1 MSSLGNPVRFSH
13 HLGAPFL
20 RRCPIAT
27 RMPSMTWV
35 FLTWC
40 LTALATVN
48 VAAQADGL
56 FSGAESTLARRNS
69 EWWADAPT
77 DSRPRTLQSR
87 LVRIDLSRLNA
98 VATRDTGTPATLT
111 LNLFDDTV
119 FLARVERSTPSRSG
133 YVLTGRLDDVPFGT
147 MALAVNGSVVAG
159 TVRTPAATWRI
170 RSVGAGLHLIRQVDL
185 STLPP
190 EAEPDVRRVPR
201 RLPGPVDLPPV
212 DLPPDDGSVIDM
224 MIFYT
229 PEAKAAEGG
238 AAEIEA
244 LIDLMVAETNR
255 AYADSGVIQRLNLVR
270 REEVASTEEGSL
282 VDDFRR
288 FADPADGHM
297 DGVYALRDAYAA
309 DLMHLVTRRGEDDP
323 CGFANASVG
332 PGNLQDSS
340 SVTSHDCGAITF
352 AHETG
357 HNMGLR
363 HDRYVEADSNVPY
376 PYSAGYVNQRAFHA
390 GAPESS
396 RWRTVMAYPDQCNHA
411 GFSCTRLFRFSNPDQ
426 AYNGDPM
433 GVPGDEPSNAL
444 DGPANARRSLNDT
457 RFMVANFRNSSD
469 RTTCKPVLAPQ
480 EQFVPADGGTFEV
493 AVTIHHECAWTA
505 TTNADF
511 ISLTDGVSGVGSR
524 VVTYEVVANNGT
536 GGRTGVLTIS
546 GHPFS
551 IDQVGSVSEGI
562 CNRTAQVQVAI
573 TNAASVEHCWEVES
587 THLSAI
593 ESLYLSDEGI
603 VALRVGD
610 LSGLSG
616 LGTLY
621 LNGNDLSTLRVGIFA
636 GLSSLR
642 ALYLFDN
649 KLTALPEEVFAGL
662 SRLEHLHL
670 DDNALVALPAGIFA
684 NLTSLKYLHL
694 SYNELASLPEGIFA
708 GLSGLDTLWMESNAL
723 VALPEE
729 IFAGLSSLKSL
740 IIQSNNL
747 TALPEGIFAGLSGLE
762 LLWMGGNALSALPE
776 EIFGGLS
783 NLENLSLGVNPLPS
797 LPEGIFAG
805 LSSLRALYLND
816 NKLTALPEEVFAGLS
831 SLTDLWLFSNEL
843 TTLPAGI
850 FSGLPGFT
858 NLELDRN
865 PGAPF
870 TLTLQLVRTEST
882 AMGGSVAVEVVE
894 GAPFDMVLGLSAT
907 GGTLSV
913 DTATIGAGLTVG
925 GNVTVTGNGATITV
939 RPGEAPPIP
948 REEGCGGSRCILGLQ
963 LAVGGPVTF

>member
-1 MSSLGNPVRFSH
+1 
-13 HLGAPFL
+13 
-20 RRCPIAT
+20 
-27 RMPSMTWV
+27 MTWV
-35 FLTWC
+35 LLTLC

-48 VAAQADGL
+48 AAAQADGL
-56 FSGAESTLARRNS
+56 FSEAESTLARRS
-69 EWWADAPT
+69 PEWWAGAQT

-87 LVRIDLSRLNA
+87 LVRIDLSTLNA

-147 MALAVNGSVVAG
+147 MALSVNGPVVAG

-170 RSVGAGLHLIRQVDL
+170 RSVGAGLHIIRQVDL

-190 EAEPDVRRVPR
+190 EAEPHVRPVPG
-201 RLPGPVDLPPV
+201 RLLPPGDPPPV
-212 DLPPDDGSVIDM
+212 DPPPGDPPPGGGSVIDV

-244 LIDLMVAETNR
+244 LIDLMVAETNQ
-255 AYADSGVIQRLNLVR
+255 AYADSGVFQRLNLVL
-270 REEVASTEEGSL
+270 REEVAYTEEGSL
-282 VDDFRR
+282 KDDFGR
-288 FADPADGHM
+288 FIRPADGHM
-297 DGVYALRDAYAA
+297 DGVHVLRDAYAA
-309 DLMHLVTRRGEDDP
+309 DFIHLVARRGEDDP
-323 CGFANASVG
+323 CGLASQAVG
-332 PGNLQDSS
+332 PGDVQGGS

-352 AHETG
+352 AHEIT

-363 HDRYVEADSNVPY
+363 HDRYVQADSNVPY
-376 PYSAGYVNQRAFHA
+376 PYSAGYVNQRAFDA
-390 GAPESS
+390 GAPQSS
-396 RWRTVMAYPDQCNHA
+396 RWNTVMAYPDQCNHA
-411 GFSCTRLFRFSNPDQ
+411 GFSCMRLFRFSNPDQ

-444 DGPANARRSLNDT
+444 DGPADARRSLNAT

-469 RTTCKPVLAPQ
+469 RTMCKPVLAPE

-505 TTNADF
+505 TTSADF
-511 ISLTDGVSGVGSR
+511 ISVTDGVSGVGSR

-551 IDQVGSVSEGI
+551 IDQVASVSEGI
-562 CNRTAQVQVAI
+562 CNRTAQVHAAI
-573 TNAASVEHCWEVES
+573 AKAASVEHCWEVKS
-587 THLSAI
+587 THLPAI
-593 ESLYLSDEGI
+593 EFLDLSDRGI
-603 VALRVGD
+603 IALRVGD
-610 LSGLSG
+610 FSGLTG
-616 LGTLY
+616 LSILR
-621 LNGNDLSTLRVGIFA
+621 LSDNDLSMLPEGVFDGLSSLRSLRLTDNDLAVLPRGIFA
-636 GLSSLR
+636 GLSSLESLSLTR
-642 ALYLFDN
+642 NALR
-649 KLTALPEEVFAGL
+649 TLPVEIFAGL
-662 SRLEHLHL
+662 SGLKSLFLEGNSGLAAL
-670 DDNALVALPAGIFA
+670 PEGLFAGLSGLETLWMGDNALVA
-684 NLTSLKYLHL
+684 
-694 SYNELASLPEGIFA
+694 LPEGIFA
-708 GLSGLDTLWMESNAL
+708 GLA
-723 VALPEE
+723 
-729 IFAGLSSLKSL
+729 SLESL
-740 IIQSNNL
+740 IIQGNNL
-747 TALPEGIFAGLSGLE
+747 TALPEGIFAGLSRLN
-762 LLWMGGNALSALPE
+762 LLWMGGNAFTALPE

-783 NLENLSLGVNPLPS
+783 NLENLSLGLSPLRS

-805 LSSLRALYLND
+805 LSKLGWLNLANAELRELPPGIFAGLTSLSGLWLFD
-816 NKLTALPEEVFAGLS
+816 NELTALPAGV
-831 SLTDLWLFSNEL
+831 
-843 TTLPAGI
+843 

-858 NLELDRN
+858 NLELLRN

-882 AMGGSVAVEVVE
+882 AMGGSVAIEVVE

-907 GGTLSV
+907 GGTLSA

-925 GNVTVTGNGATITV
+925 RNVTVTGHGATITV

-948 REEGCGGSRCILGLQ
+948 RGEGCSLSRCIRGLQ